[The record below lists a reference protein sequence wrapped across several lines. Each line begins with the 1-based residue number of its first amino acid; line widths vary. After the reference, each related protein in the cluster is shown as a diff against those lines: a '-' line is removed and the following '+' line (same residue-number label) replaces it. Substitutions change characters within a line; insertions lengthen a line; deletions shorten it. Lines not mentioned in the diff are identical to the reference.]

1 MSAILKSLLRPLTS
15 DSFDAKAGQLACWLV
30 SGLVLVLGFLKLFR
44 LSLSET
50 ELFFGILLVLAVT
63 LLGVLIGLV
72 LPIAAD
78 SKRSGSRQIR

>member
-1 MSAILKSLLRPLTS
+1 MSAIVKSLLRPLTS
-15 DSFDAKAGQLACWLV
+15 DGFDAKAGQLACWLV
-30 SGLVLVLGFLKLFR
+30 SALVLVLGFLKLFR

-78 SKRSGSRQIR
+78 SKRSGSRQNR